1 MELGRKFI
9 FSVMGMLAVTGLAIA
24 AMVLRQ
30 PMPDGAIAAIATMV
44 LAYTGTNVAATYA
57 HASSSTTNRSVTEQI
72 TREIRDRRAAAAD
85 GTEVTP

>member
-9 FSVMGMLAVTGLAIA
+9 FSVMGLFAIVGLAVA

-30 PMPDGAIAAIATMV
+30 PMPDGAIAALATIV

-57 HASSSTTNRSVTEQI
+57 HASSTTRTITEQVK
-72 TREIRDRRAAAAD
+72 REISDRRAAAAD
-85 GTEVTP
+85 GTELTP